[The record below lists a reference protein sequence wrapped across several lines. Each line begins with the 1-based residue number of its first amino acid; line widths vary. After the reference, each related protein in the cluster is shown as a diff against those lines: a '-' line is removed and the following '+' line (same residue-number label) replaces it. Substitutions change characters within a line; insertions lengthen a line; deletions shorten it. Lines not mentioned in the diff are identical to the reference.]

1 MCESLAAK
9 FAVGSALAAQ
19 LVATEPLRLIENAP
33 RDKLWGA
40 GAKGDGANT
49 LGVLLEELRAE
60 RAALNRLN
68 R

>member
-1 MCESLAAK
+1 MEALAAK

-40 GAKGDGANT
+40 GAKGDEANT